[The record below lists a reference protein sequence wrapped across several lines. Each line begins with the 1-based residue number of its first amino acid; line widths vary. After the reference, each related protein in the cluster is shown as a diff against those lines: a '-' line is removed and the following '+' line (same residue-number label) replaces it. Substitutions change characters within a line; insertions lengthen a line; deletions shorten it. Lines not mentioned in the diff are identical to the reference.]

1 MPNFPLKKFQQ
12 HGIDACEHGVVT
24 HLGDASVEKP
34 TARARQY
41 ASPNSRTNPARIDSV
56 HKVFMDGHKRRYQG
70 LAPNMLKAI
79 ESDNKQQAKLCNN
92 SYVFNKATV
101 SFRHS

>member
-56 HKVFMDGHKRRYQG
+56 HKVFTGGHKRSLSRAGTQI
-70 LAPNMLKAI
+70 AQ
-79 ESDNKQQAKLCNN
+79 SDRVREQTT
-92 SYVFNKATV
+92 S
-101 SFRHS
+101 